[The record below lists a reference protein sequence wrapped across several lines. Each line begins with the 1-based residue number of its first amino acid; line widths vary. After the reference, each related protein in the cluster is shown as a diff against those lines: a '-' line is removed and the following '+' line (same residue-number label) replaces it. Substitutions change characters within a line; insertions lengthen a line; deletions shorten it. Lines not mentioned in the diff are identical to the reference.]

1 MSVSH
6 PFTYLQSVLLAG
18 VVLLGA
24 CTVGPAAT
32 PTDTP
37 AAASA
42 AETAPTPSPVTTN
55 AAADDLAAPIPAI
68 DLTLLAEG
76 FSLPLYLTH
85 ANDGSNRLF
94 VVEKDGIVRIIQ
106 NGAVQD
112 VPFMDIDSLVGS
124 NRNEQGLLSIAFHPD
139 FANTGRLFVNYTDN
153 SGDTV
158 VAGYDVTADGQLV
171 ELATA
176 QVILTIP
183 QPHANHNGGQLQFG
197 PDGYLYIGTGDGGS
211 ANDPYSNGQNPAA
224 LLGKMLRI
232 AVDGEPPHQIP
243 ADNPFLDQA
252 DFLPEI
258 WSLGLRNPWRFS
270 FDRSTGDLY
279 IADVGQ
285 NQYEEVNLQPAGQ
298 GGLNYGWSIMEGAH
312 CFQSGQC
319 DSAGLTQP
327 LAEYDHGQGCSV
339 TGGHVYRGAQFPAL
353 AGVYLYGDF
362 CSGKIWGVRPGGQAV
377 ELLDT
382 DMSISSFGEDE
393 TGELY
398 VMDYRGSVYQ
408 IRAN

>member
-1 MSVSH
+1 
-6 PFTYLQSVLLAG
+6 
-18 VVLLGA
+18 
-24 CTVGPAAT
+24 
-32 PTDTP
+32 
-37 AAASA
+37 
-42 AETAPTPSPVTTN
+42 
-55 AAADDLAAPIPAI
+55 
-68 DLTLLAEG
+68 
-76 FSLPLYLTH
+76 
-85 ANDGSNRLF
+85 
-94 VVEKDGIVRIIQ
+94 
-106 NGAVQD
+106 
-112 VPFMDIDSLVGS
+112 MDIDSLVGS

-171 ELATA
+171 DLATA
-176 QVILTIP
+176 LVILTIP

-211 ANDPYSNGQNPAA
+211 ANDPYGNGQNPAA

-232 AVDGEPPHQIP
+232 AVDGEPPYQIP

>member
-171 ELATA
+171 DLATA

-232 AVDGEPPHQIP
+232 AVDGEPPYQIP